1 MPIAP
6 SPPRVAI
13 VEVAG
18 RAVRRRREGLGWSR
32 RQLADASGVSERFL
46 AQLEGGTGNISLA
59 RFAEVAAALG
69 ARPAELLEGA
79 PAAGPTRPIALLG
92 VRGAGKSTLGAALAK
107 RLRVPL
113 VELDQRIE
121 AAAGLPLGEIFALH
135 GEAYYRRLEREVLR
149 QLVSP
154 PTPMVLATGGSIV
167 SDAATY
173 ALLRATCRTVWL
185 RAKPREHWDRVVAQG
200 DSRPMAKNPAA
211 FAELQALLAARA
223 PLYGQAEHVIETGG
237 RTPTPVLEEAL
248 MLARPARAGAAL

>member
-1 MPIAP
+1 MSTPRAGAP
-6 SPPRVAI
+6 PAPTPPASI

-18 RAVRRRREGLGWSR
+18 RAVRRHRDARGWSR
-32 RQLADASGVSERFL
+32 RQLAEASGVSERFL

-69 ARPAELLEGA
+69 ATPSELLAEAPAE
-79 PAAGPTRPIALLG
+79 AAARPIALLG

-113 VELDQRIE
+113 IELDQRIE

-167 SDAATY
+167 SDASTY

-185 RAKPREHWDRVVAQG
+185 RARPREHWDRVVAQG

-223 PLYGQAEHVIETGG
+223 PLYGQAEHVIDTSG
-237 RTPTPVLEEAL
+237 RTPAAVLADVVQL
-248 MLARPARAGAAL
+248 VRG